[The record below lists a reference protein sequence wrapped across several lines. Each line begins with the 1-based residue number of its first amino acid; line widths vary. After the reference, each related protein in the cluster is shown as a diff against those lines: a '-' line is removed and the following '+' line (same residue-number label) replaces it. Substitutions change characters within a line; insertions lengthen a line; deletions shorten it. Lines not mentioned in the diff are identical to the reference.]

1 MIVEWYCGTTIASW
15 KTIFCMNC
23 KYLVLQIQNVSFGNF
38 FLHYLYQNLWPN
50 VQQNWSNK
58 NLWVHCSFVQIPIWW
73 NWSYRCIILGLC
85 MKLGKEFLKIYK
97 NFCIFL
103 VLEVQKNRSYQTSRI
118 IGTNNVY
125 KNTLYKY
132 YVPPYHRRFDQKGG
146 TI

>member
-1 MIVEWYCGTTIASW
+1 MSL
-15 KTIFCMNC
+15 
-23 KYLVLQIQNVSFGNF
+23 LVTF

-85 MKLGKEFLKIYK
+85 IKLGKEFFENTYK

-146 TI
+146 TIKTESQIAVVFWLEKLGKLRAPFFIHY